1 MNHRLEGVA
10 VFVQVVEAGSLVLAA
25 DRMRVTRSTVS
36 RTIAKL
42 ERRLGTRLF
51 HRTTRRQSLTED
63 GFAYYKYCLRALSEL
78 DAAEAALESGRR
90 EPRGRLRVSLPVLF
104 GRHCVAPVL
113 VSMARKHP
121 KLEVELSFSDRAVDL
136 IDEGFDLAV
145 RIGPL
150 PDTTSLSMRSLGVQ
164 RLGIGAAPSYLAAH
178 GTPQR
183 VEDFANHQGIMYS
196 HRGEDAPWQILDEK
210 GNSREAQVH
219 ACLRLDDLQTMAD
232 MAVKGLGLVC
242 LPYWLL
248 EPYVR
253 TGQLAMVAA
262 ATRATSM
269 GIHII
274 WPQTRYMPSKTRISI
289 DALVAEIP
297 ALLSPA

>member
-121 KLEVELSFSDRAVDL
+121 KLDVELSFSDRAVDL

-150 PDTTSLSMRSLGVQ
+150 PDSTSLSMRSLGVQ

-196 HRGEDAPWQILDEK
+196 HRGEDAPWQILDEE
-210 GNSREAQVH
+210 GNPREAQVH

-242 LPYWLL
+242 LPCWLL
-248 EPYVR
+248 EHYVR

-262 ATRATSM
+262 ATRSVSM

-274 WPQTRYMPSKTRISI
+274 WPQTRYLPSKTRISI